1 MRLKEILR
9 DMAKT
14 PVLIIGD
21 IMLDHYVF
29 GDVERISPE
38 APVPVVTVEKERY
51 VLGGAGNVAR
61 NIAALRG
68 VPRLVGVRGA
78 DAEGEV
84 LERLCRESGIDISLL
99 SDDSRQTTRKTRIVA
114 HQQQVVRV
122 DRESV
127 GELSDALLD
136 GLMARVAGSLS
147 GVRAVVVSD
156 YGKGLVSDRFMTR
169 LFELV
174 RALPDPPMVLV
185 DPKTRNAACYQG
197 VDMLTP
203 NTKEAGELAG
213 FQASGF
219 DGIIRMGKAI
229 FERLHCRHLLI
240 TLGAGG
246 MALFES
252 PVKAY
257 HIPTFAQ
264 TVFDVTGA
272 GDTVI
277 ATVAQAVSAGA
288 KLLDAC
294 TLANYAAGIV
304 VGQVGAATA
313 SSEDMDEAMGEMPGP
328 DIRPLNVAQ
337 G

>member
-1 MRLKEILR
+1 MRLNEILR
-9 DMAKT
+9 GMAKT
-14 PVLIIGD
+14 PVMIIGD

-29 GDVERISPE
+29 GSVERISPE
-38 APVPVVTVEKERY
+38 APVPVVTVEQERY

-61 NIAALRG
+61 NIAALQG
-68 VPRLVGVRGA
+68 EPLLVAVRGE

-84 LERLCRESGIDISLL
+84 LERLCRESGIGVSLL
-99 SDDSRQTTRKTRIVA
+99 ADDSRRTTLKTRIVA

-122 DRESV
+122 DHESTS
-127 GELSDALLD
+127 ELSDELLD
-136 GLMARVAGSLS
+136 GLFGRVAERLD

-156 YGKGLVSDRFMTR
+156 YGKGLVSRRFMDR
-169 LFELV
+169 LL
-174 RALPDPPMVLV
+174 ALARSRPEPPMILV
-185 DPKTRNAACYQG
+185 DPKTRNAGCYTG

-203 NTKEAGELAG
+203 NTKEAAELAG
-213 FQASGF
+213 FHATGF
-219 DGIIRMGKAI
+219 DGIIRMGRAI
-229 FERLHCRHLLI
+229 FERLGCRHLLI

-252 PVKAY
+252 PSRAY

-288 KLLDAC
+288 GLLDAC

-313 SSEDMDEAMGEMPGP
+313 SPQDMTRVMGELPGP
-328 DIRPLNVAQ
+328 DIRPLNVA
-337 G
+337 GE

>member
-1 MRLKEILR
+1 MRLQEILR
-9 DMAKT
+9 DMGKN
-14 PVLIIGD
+14 PVMIIGD

-29 GDVERISPE
+29 GGVERISPE

-61 NIAALRG
+61 NIAALHG
-68 VPRLVGVRGA
+68 MPCLMGVRGV
-78 DAEGEV
+78 DAEGDV
-84 LERLCRESGIDISLL
+84 LERLCRESGIHISLL

-114 HQQQVVRV
+114 QQQQVVRV

-127 GELSDALLD
+127 VELSDALLD
-136 GLMARVAGSLS
+136 SLMERVAAGLRD
-147 GVRAVVVSD
+147 VRAVVVSD
-156 YGKGLVSDRFMTR
+156 YGKGLVNGRFMTR
-169 LFELV
+169 LSEFV
-174 RALPDPPMVLV
+174 RALPNPPMVLV
-185 DPKTRNAACYQG
+185 DPKPCNAACYQG
-197 VDMLTP
+197 VDILTP
-203 NTKEAGELAG
+203 NAKEAGELAG
-213 FQASGF
+213 FHASGF

-313 SSEDMDEAMGEMPGP
+313 SLEAMGKAMGEMPGP
-328 DIRPLNVAQ
+328 DIRPLNVA
-337 G
+337 

>member
-1 MRLKEILR
+1 MKLNEILR
-9 DMAKT
+9 SMAKT
-14 PVLIIGD
+14 PVMIIGD

-29 GDVERISPE
+29 GSVERISPE
-38 APVPVVTVEKERY
+38 APVPVVKVDQERY

-61 NIAALRG
+61 NVASLRG
-68 VPRLVGVRGA
+68 EPLLMAVRGDDA
-78 DAEGEV
+78 DGELV
-84 LERLCRESGIDISLL
+84 ESLCRESGINVALL
-99 SDDSRQTTRKTRIVA
+99 ADGSRQTTRKTRIVA

-127 GELSDALLD
+127 GELSDVLLD
-136 GLMARVAGSLS
+136 DLFDSVAERLDGI
-147 GVRAVVVSD
+147 RAVVVSD
-156 YGKGLVSDRFMTR
+156 YGKGLVSQRFMDRLLAVTR
-169 LFELV
+169 SRRE
-174 RALPDPPMVLV
+174 PPMILV
-185 DPKTRNAACYQG
+185 DPKTRNCPYYRG
-197 VDMLTP
+197 VDLLTP
-203 NTKEAGELAG
+203 NTKEASECAG
-213 FQASGF
+213 FHATGF

-229 FERLHCRHLLI
+229 FEKLGCRHLLI

-252 PVKAY
+252 PNKAY

-288 KLLDAC
+288 GLLDAC

-313 SSEDMDEAMGEMPGP
+313 TPEDMDRVMGELSGP
-328 DIRPLNVAQ
+328 DIRALNVSND
-337 G
+337 